1 MWYYVS
7 NGQQQGPFDDGALDR
22 LVANGTLTNETLVWK
37 EGMVDW
43 SPLRQ
48 VRATTPPIAV
58 ADAKSST
65 CMMCGKQVD
74 ADNLIELLGVRVCA
88 TCKPMAVQTLKEGGT
103 PVAQNAAWR
112 QDKKVVMHVGN
123 ALPRRCFKCN
133 HEADGPPLTRKLYWH
148 HPAFYLLLIAGVIF
162 YVIIAMVTRK
172 QATVGVFFCA
182 RHNKL
187 RKNSIAA
194 AWSGVG
200 LSALMI
206 IGGMATSHAIMMT
219 LGFFVFVLALIGGLW
234 GASVTRA
241 TRIKGDTVWMASAGK
256 EFLASLPE
264 WPV

>member
-1 MWYYVS
+1 MWYYAS

-22 LVANGTLTNETLVWK
+22 LVATGTITNETLVWK

-48 VRATTPPIAV
+48 VHATARPITV

-65 CMMCGKQVD
+65 CMMCGKQVG
-74 ADNLIELLGVRVCA
+74 ADNLIDLLGVRVCA
-88 TCKPMAVQTLKEGGT
+88 ACKPMAVQTLKEGGT
-103 PVAQNAAWR
+103 PVAQNVAWR
-112 QDKKVVMHVGN
+112 QGKKVVTHAGN

-133 HEADGPPLTRKLYWH
+133 HEADGLPLTRKLQWH
-148 HPAFYLLLIAGVIF
+148 HPIYFLLLVAGLIF
-162 YVIIAMVTRK
+162 YVLIAMITRK
-172 QATVGVFFCA
+172 RATVDVFYCA

-187 RKNSIAA
+187 RKNFIAG

-206 IGGMATSHAIMMT
+206 IGGMATNHSSVTVI
-219 LGFFVFVLALIGGLW
+219 GFLVFAVALIGGLI

-241 TRIKGDTVWMASAGK
+241 SPIKGNTVWLTSAGK

-264 WPV
+264 WTG